1 LAGFEISG
9 KSARDMKPFTTL
21 TFCAML
27 FGGLALAGEPV
38 AVQRSTERSTDSV
51 SFALLTGESFSW
63 TGLYIGGNLGG
74 SLNTYQFNERNIFF
88 DVGQQFN
95 EEFATGFAIEG
106 AHVFDF
112 LVAHQGRTDGTIMG
126 GGQVG
131 GMFQFG
137 HFVVGI
143 EGDFDRL
150 AASDTRA
157 FRATQFMFL
166 EGADFDGDT
175 VAQTTLDERRHVETD
190 WNASVR
196 GKLGWANGPLLFYA
210 TGGVAFA
217 NVEVWGSSVA
227 HTDFF
232 ALNTADTEGIA
243 VPRAERFPGDFNPVP
258 FASAQS
264 TLGSQKRD
272 NTYTGWTA
280 GAGVDLA
287 LTDCVTIALEYR
299 HSDFGDHTFHFD
311 DNGGPFF
318 TNSAFNRNHGGS
330 SIGLDSDQVTVR
342 VNLNLVRF
350 FFGH

>member
-1 LAGFEISG
+1 
-9 KSARDMKPFTTL
+9 
-21 TFCAML
+21 
-27 FGGLALAGEPV
+27 
-38 AVQRSTERSTDSV
+38 
-51 SFALLTGESFSW
+51 
-63 TGLYIGGNLGG
+63 
-74 SLNTYQFNERNIFF
+74 
-88 DVGQQFN
+88 
-95 EEFATGFAIEG
+95 
-106 AHVFDF
+106 
-112 LVAHQGRTDGTIMG
+112 
-126 GGQVG
+126 
-131 GMFQFG
+131 
-137 HFVVGI
+137 
-143 EGDFDRL
+143 
-150 AASDTRA
+150 
-157 FRATQFMFL
+157 
-166 EGADFDGDT
+166 
-175 VAQTTLDERRHVETD
+175 VETD

-272 NTYTGWTA
+272 HTYTGWTA

-287 LTDCVTIALEYR
+287 LTDCLTVALEYR
-299 HSDFGDHTFHFD
+299 HTDFGDNNFHFD
-311 DNGGPFF
+311 DFGGPFF
-318 TNSAFNRNHGGS
+318 TNSGSSRNHGGS